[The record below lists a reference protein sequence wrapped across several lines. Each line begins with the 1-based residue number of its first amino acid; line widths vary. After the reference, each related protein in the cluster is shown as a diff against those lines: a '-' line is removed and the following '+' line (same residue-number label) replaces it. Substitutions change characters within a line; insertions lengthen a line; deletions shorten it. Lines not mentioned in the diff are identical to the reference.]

1 MTNNTFEEKLKLLE
15 MTVRKLEE
23 NDLSLDESKK
33 LYKEGI
39 KLSKECKILLNK
51 TREDYASKEDLRYTS
66 NRIVETLNRLED
78 KLDKVLSK

>member
-15 MTVRKLEE
+15 LTVRKLEE

-51 TREDYASKEDLRYTS
+51 TELEITDLKKE
-66 NRIVETLNRLED
+66 LEE
-78 KLDKVLSK
+78 LDFSE